1 MCANA
6 TGTKNVNCNM
16 SQVSLDWFKNLT
28 VKPAKTCQIKT
39 HRGRDDLIKSLF
51 KDIFSLKECPT
62 PPSSI
67 LKVEGKFVR

>member
-6 TGTKNVNCNM
+6 TGTKNVNCDM

-51 KDIFSLKECPT
+51 KDIF
-62 PPSSI
+62 
-67 LKVEGKFVR
+67 KV